1 MSEKKTSAV
10 DLYIRSV
17 DGNAHN
23 SAVLIIG
30 KLEEKIENISR
41 MIHYPESWDTATYPR
56 LEDALREICSEYR
69 RSDGVNDYIR

>member
-1 MSEKKTSAV
+1 MSEQKPSAV

-17 DGNAHN
+17 DGAAHN

-41 MIHYPESWDTATYPR
+41 MINYPDCWDTATYPR
-56 LEDALREICSEYR
+56 LEDALREIGCSECVESENITR
-69 RSDGVNDYIR
+69 